1 MRRDEPV
8 AIVGMGALFP
18 GSSDVDGF
26 WRDVVSGRDLM
37 RDVPPTHWSLDA
49 YYDPEPGAPDRT
61 YGRRGAFLDPVD
73 FDPMEFGIP
82 PNSLQ
87 ATDSAQLLALVVARQ
102 VLDDAAR
109 GRFTG
114 ENRDRISVI
123 LGVASATELV
133 AHMSGRLQIPVW
145 ERMLKEAGFDP
156 AQAGPLLERA
166 RSAYAPWQES
176 TFPGLLGNVVAGR
189 IANRFDLGGT
199 NCVVDAACASSLAA
213 VQMALGELH
222 LGHSDLVITGGVDA
236 LNDVFM
242 YMCFSQSAALSV
254 SGDCRPFSDQ
264 ADGTMLGEGLG
275 MVALKRLG
283 DAERDG
289 DPIYAVIRGLG
300 TSSDGRARSIY
311 APRAEGQ
318 AQALRRCYERAG
330 YGPSTVELL
339 EAHGTATA
347 AGDAAEVEALRAV
360 FDADGRADRQWCA
373 LGSVKSQ
380 IGHTK
385 AAAGV
390 AGLVKAALALRHG
403 VLPPTL
409 KVARP
414 NPALDLPASPFY
426 LNTAARPW
434 IRGGD
439 HPRRASVSS
448 FGFGG
453 TNFHVALE
461 EYTGPAPRAA
471 RIRALPSELFVL
483 AAGDVAALADACL
496 RTADAAGSART
507 PGTLARRLH
516 GEWDAAR
523 PERLAVVSG
532 DMAELALT
540 LRAAATAL
548 RGGGEPPAGV
558 RRGSGPAPGGLAF
571 LFPGQGSQ
579 YVGMG
584 ADVAMAFEQA
594 RRVWDDAAGALS
606 DGATRLHHVVFPAP
620 ASTDEERE
628 AQARRLT
635 ATEWAQPAV
644 GAHGLAL
651 LAVLRAAGVRPSCA
665 AGHSFGELTALHAAG
680 AIDAG
685 DFLRSARLRGEL
697 MARSRE
703 PGTMIAVSA
712 DPAALRAR
720 VSDWPSGVAV
730 ANHNGPTQTVLSGP
744 VPAIEEMERRLAEA
758 GLASV
763 RLAVSGAFHS
773 ALMEPAVAPFRAH
786 LDALALG
793 APSVPVYSNVAA
805 APYATDAGSL
815 RDGLAAQLTSPVR
828 FAEQIERMYASGVRV
843 FVEVGPQD
851 VLTRLVG
858 QNLSGRPHLAVS
870 LDRAR
875 VSGVTALWQGLGAL
889 AAAGVPVD
897 LAALWD
903 GFKHPPEVRSDRG
916 PRMTVPVAG
925 VNYAKPSLD
934 TTPVVAVPAVGLPR
948 AVVAAMPVAPA
959 AVPSVPAA
967 GADWQRSVEAVQRAA
982 ADAHETYQRTMT
994 ESHRAFLA
1002 FAEHSMAVLG
1012 GRAPAHGAGLAV
1024 SVPVDAY
1031 APVAVVPPVPAP
1043 VPLAATAPVPEP
1055 PAEPAP
1061 LDPAAAL
1068 LAIVAEHTGYP
1079 QEMLQLHMDLEGD
1092 LGIDSIKR
1100 VEILA
1105 ALEER
1110 WPALSLGTERIAAV
1124 RTLADVV
1131 AAVKGALSPGDGAP
1145 TVAARVASVVQQ
1157 SPAGP
1162 LPASLARLA
1171 IRMAPAPVARGDGM
1185 PALRAARHV
1194 AVVGGPRAVAESL
1207 AAVLSERGRPAETA
1221 AAVPAGADAVIVLA
1235 GLEPVSTVA
1244 GALAVDYALLAAAR
1258 DFARGLGA
1266 APGAFVAVQDA
1277 SSAPGPRAFAGGAGA
1292 LLKTLAQE
1300 VPSASVKALGLASPD
1315 AAPDAIARRIAD
1327 ELWSGGA
1334 EVEVVL
1340 AASGERLTPIAVPC
1354 PAGPD
1359 AASAL
1364 APGAVIVASGGA
1376 RGVTAR
1382 ALLALARRV
1391 PARFALLGRSAVPV
1405 EDDGLASSRDEG
1417 ALRALLLSRAKAA
1430 GESPSPRALDARVRD
1445 VLAGREVRATLAAFS
1460 AAGAEARY
1468 VQVDV
1473 RDVDAVRAAV
1483 SDVRRSWGPV
1493 AAVVH
1498 GAGVLADALL
1508 RDKTD
1513 EAFACVLE
1521 TKLLGLHALLEATR
1535 EDALADIVLF
1545 SSIAGW
1551 TGNPGQSDYALA
1563 SAVLGQVAAAE
1574 ALARGPSCRVRS
1586 LLWGPWAG
1594 GMVTDVVAAR
1604 MTARGVPLLALE
1616 QGADAFVREMSA
1628 ADARDAAV
1636 VLAAFAEG
1644 AVLEAPALDLDPGRR
1659 PYLADH
1665 VVNGRPL
1672 LPLAL
1677 VLEWVCRAR
1686 AGAAEG
1692 RSLLCRDL
1700 RVLRGVYLDDADG
1713 GGARLRL
1720 RVEQG
1725 DGEQRLVVQDAD
1737 GKGRFQA
1744 RLAWGQAGGPATDG
1758 FGGEG
1763 PGGASFDRAGLYA
1776 GPLRYGPAFQV
1787 LDEVQG
1793 LGAGGASA
1801 RVRATAAMA
1810 WPDGPWITEAAA
1822 VEGCLQLAVLWA
1834 AEALGLDVLPMRIEE
1849 YEQYAGTKAGPL
1861 RCVLRRRDAGPHAAR
1876 ADARILAADDTPVAD
1891 LRGIELVARPS

>member
-26 WRDVVSGRDLM
+26 WRDVVGGRDLM
-37 RDVPPTHWSLDA
+37 REVPPTHWSQDA

-82 PNSLQ
+82 PNNLQ

-156 AQAGPLLERA
+156 SQAGPLLERA
-166 RSAYAPWQES
+166 RAAYAPWQES

-289 DPIYAVIRGLG
+289 DPVYAVIRGLG

-318 AQALRRCYERAG
+318 AHALRRCYERAG

-390 AGLVKAALALRHG
+390 AGLIKAALALRHG

-414 NPALDLPASPFY
+414 NPALDLEASPFY

-471 RIRALPSELFVL
+471 RIRALPSELYVL

-516 GEWDAAR
+516 GEWDVTR

-532 DMAELALT
+532 DTAELALT

-548 RGGGEPPAGV
+548 RGGGELPAGV
-558 RRGSGPAPGGLAF
+558 RRGSGPAPGELAF

-594 RRVWDDAAGALS
+594 RRVWDDAAGVLA

-685 DFLRSARLRGEL
+685 DFLQSARLRGEL

-712 DPAALRAR
+712 DPGALRAR
-720 VSDWPSGVAV
+720 VAHWPSGVAM
-730 ANHNGPTQTVLSGP
+730 ANHNGPAQTVLCGP

-758 GLASV
+758 GLACV

-786 LDALALG
+786 LNALALG
-793 APSVPVYSNVAA
+793 APSVPVYSNVSA

-897 LAALWD
+897 LAALCD
-903 GFKHPPEVRSDRG
+903 GFKDPPEVRSHSG
-916 PRMTVPVAG
+916 PRLTVPVSG
-925 VNYAKPSLD
+925 VNYGKPSLD
-934 TTPVVAVPAVGLPR
+934 TTPVVKVPAVDRPRAAVTAVPAALP
-948 AVVAAMPVAPA
+948 PAP
-959 AVPSVPAA
+959 PGS
-967 GADWQRSVEAVQRAA
+967 ADWQRSVEAVQRAA

-994 ESHRAFLA
+994 ESHQAFLA

-1012 GRAPAHGAGLAV
+1012 GRAVAV
-1024 SVPVDAY
+1024 PMEVRRPLPVS
-1031 APVAVVPPVPAP
+1031 APVAAP
-1043 VPLAATAPVPEP
+1043 VPLAVTAPALEP
-1055 PAEPAP
+1055 LTESVP
-1061 LDPAAAL
+1061 LDPATAL

-1110 WPALSLGTERIAAV
+1110 WPTLALGTEHIAAV

-1131 AAVKGALSPGDGAP
+1131 AAVKGALPPAAAP
-1145 TVAARVASVVQQ
+1145 VAPVVQE
-1157 SPAGP
+1157 SPASP
-1162 LPASLARLA
+1162 LPASLGRLA
-1171 IRMAPAPVARGDGM
+1171 IRMAPAPVTAGDGL

-1194 AVVGGPRAVAESL
+1194 AVVGGPRAVAERL
-1207 AAVLSERGRPAETA
+1207 VAVLSERGRPAETA
-1221 AAVPAGADAVIVLA
+1221 ATVPAGADAVIALA
-1235 GLEPVSTVA
+1235 GLEPVSTIA
-1244 GALAVDYALLAAAR
+1244 EALAVDYALLAAAR
-1258 DFARGLGA
+1258 DFARGLGR
-1266 APGAFVAVQDA
+1266 APGSFVAVQDA
-1277 SSAPGPRAFAGGAGA
+1277 SGAPGPRAFAGGAGA

-1300 VPSASVKALGLASPD
+1300 LPSVSVKALDLASPD
-1315 AAPDAIARRIAD
+1315 AAPDAIARRIVD
-1327 ELWSGGA
+1327 ELWGGGP

-1354 PAGPD
+1354 PAASD
-1359 AASAL
+1359 AAPSL

-1376 RGVTAR
+1376 RGVTAA

-1391 PARFALLGRSAVPV
+1391 PARFALLGRSAVPD
-1405 EDDGLASSRDEG
+1405 EDDGLAAAHDEG

-1430 GESPSPRALDARVRD
+1430 GESPSPRALDARLRD
-1445 VLAGREVRATLAAFS
+1445 VRAGREVRATLAAFA

-1468 VQVDV
+1468 LQVDV
-1473 RDVDAVRAAV
+1473 RDADAVRAAV

-1493 AAVVH
+1493 AVVVH

-1513 EAFACVLE
+1513 EAFARVLG

-1535 EDALADIVLF
+1535 EDALTDLVLF

-1563 SAVLGQVAAAE
+1563 SAVLGRVAAAE

-1586 LLWGPWAG
+1586 LFWGPWAG

-1604 MTARGVPLLALE
+1604 MKARGVPLLALD

-1628 ADARDAAV
+1628 VGAGDAAV
-1636 VLAAFAEG
+1636 VLAAVAAEG
-1644 AVLEAPALDLDPGRR
+1644 AVLAAPALDLDPGRR

-1713 GGARLRL
+1713 AGAGLRL
-1720 RVEQG
+1720 RVAER

-1744 RLAWGQAGGPATDG
+1744 RLAWGQASGPATDG
-1758 FGGEG
+1758 FGAEA
-1763 PGGASFDRAGLYA
+1763 PDGAFFDRAGLYS

-1801 RVRATAAMA
+1801 RVRTTSAMA
-1810 WPDGPWITEAAA
+1810 WPDGPWITEASA

-1834 AEALGLDVLPMRIEE
+1834 AEAHGLAVLPMRIEE
-1849 YEQYAGTKAGPL
+1849 YEQYTGTQAGPL

-1876 ADARILAADDTPVAD
+1876 ADARIFAADGTPVAD